1 MSLRVPLLLS
11 TAALTLAGIA
21 AAVFHS
27 EAVPPTRPTDFA
39 TRFQPTLDAEAH
51 IGTFKSLPPVDLD
64 GPASRGPSPAMR
76 HTTKEHRHEHRP
88 AHP

>member
-11 TAALTLAGIA
+11 TAALALAGVA
-21 AAVFHS
+21 VAVFLS
-27 EAVPPTRPTDFA
+27 EAVPPTRPTGFE

-51 IGTFKSLPPVDLD
+51 IGSFKNLPPVDLD
-64 GPASRGPSPAMR
+64 GPAARGPSPSTR
-76 HTTKEHRHEHRP
+76 HTAQDHPHDHRA